1 MRSQSGVTFRELSVE
16 HQVQGGDVGRC
27 FFLLAWK
34 LLLVVAQHIVL
45 VFYYS

>member
-27 FFLLAWK
+27 FFSTGLEIIIVSSTTHSTRFLL
-34 LLLVVAQHIVL
+34 
-45 VFYYS
+45 